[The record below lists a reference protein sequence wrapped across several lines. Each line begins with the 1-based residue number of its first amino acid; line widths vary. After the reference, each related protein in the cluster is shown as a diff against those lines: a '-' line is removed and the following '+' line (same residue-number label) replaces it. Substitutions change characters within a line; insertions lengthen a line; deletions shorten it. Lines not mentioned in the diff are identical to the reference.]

1 MQHLTI
7 RNAPGTRP
15 IIHFDGDGGI
25 YAREIH
31 HFELYGFEIVGANQR
46 ITKDEADNDRLLK
59 SNYFSGKRKASHLV
73 ISSPHLTYLSRVSIH
88 PFFLL
93 PLFNSS
99 NFNESILLQFQH
111 DD

>member
-15 IIHFDGDGGI
+15 IIQFDGDGGI

-73 ISSPHLTYLSRVSIH
+73 ISSPH
-88 PFFLL
+88 
-93 PLFNSS
+93 
-99 NFNESILLQFQH
+99 
-111 DD
+111 